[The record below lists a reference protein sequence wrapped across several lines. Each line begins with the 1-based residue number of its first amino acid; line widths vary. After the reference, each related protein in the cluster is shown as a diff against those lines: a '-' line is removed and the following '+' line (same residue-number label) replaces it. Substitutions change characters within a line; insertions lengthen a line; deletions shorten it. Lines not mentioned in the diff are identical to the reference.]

1 MEDKLEIIKENRKR
15 WKLIKKEKKMKKFV
29 LFFLPIVL
37 VFFLCA
43 KAEKGVETENN
54 FPAAP
59 EFSLTDLRGNEISL
73 SDYEGKVVF
82 LNFWATWCPPCRAEI
97 PGFVEVYEKYK
108 NKGMQIIGISLDI
121 AGVDKVLNFVKEYK
135 INYPVAMETR
145 ELIRDYEPGRAI
157 PVTIIIDQN
166 GKIRHKHIG
175 YMDKGTLERYFLKL
189 EEEK

>member
-1 MEDKLEIIKENRKR
+1 
-15 WKLIKKEKKMKKFV
+15 MKKFV
-29 LFFLPIVL
+29 LLFLPIVL

-121 AGVDKVLNFVKEYK
+121 AGVDKVLNFVKKYK